1 VNRSFQ
7 EEKHMQT
14 VEVQPRRWSRALE
27 DFSATHEGWLVSVD
41 ILAPTLGAQHE
52 VTNLPLLGVVAEPH
66 SDGAVITISAAG
78 RDGEQ
83 ITHVIHAPTSVR
95 IERTND
101 GIDAA
106 MQIESAEGVTTIL
119 RLKTAARPDTVDGIV
134 RP

>member
-1 VNRSFQ
+1 
-7 EEKHMQT
+7 MQT
-14 VEVQPRRWSRALE
+14 VEVQPVRWPRTLE
-27 DFSATHEGWLVSVD
+27 DFSATHEGWLVSLD

-52 VTNLPLLGVVAEPH
+52 VHDLPLLGVVAEPH
-66 SDGAVITISAAG
+66 SDGPVITISAAG

-101 GIDAA
+101 GVDAA

-119 RLKTAARPDTVDGIV
+119 RLKPQARPETVGSAAK
-134 RP
+134 R